1 MKICRGL
8 YLDININTLFKFK
21 MLKPKINLQTIELEI
36 KDPRTVLLK
45 KLVLCSIID
54 FDTSGHP

>member
-1 MKICRGL
+1 
-8 YLDININTLFKFK
+8 
-21 MLKPKINLQTIELEI
+21 MLKPKINLQIIELEI